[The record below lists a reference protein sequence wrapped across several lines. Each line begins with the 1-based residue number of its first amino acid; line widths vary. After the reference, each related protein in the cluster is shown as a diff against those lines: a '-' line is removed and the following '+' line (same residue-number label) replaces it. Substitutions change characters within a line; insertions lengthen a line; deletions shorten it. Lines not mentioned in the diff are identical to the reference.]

1 MADLSVR
8 YPRVVIE
15 FCTACKWNLRAAY
28 VRRYSRSHFPI
39 SCLSYLKPARF
50 RPGSHVFPRSLKMF
64 PLRTDPAVLSS
75 ETMNSHFSRVT
86 LSNEHF

>member
-28 VRRYSRSHFPI
+28 VCQYSRSNFPI

-50 RPGSHVFPRSLKMF
+50 RAGSHVFSRSLKMF

-75 ETMNSHFSRVT
+75 ETINSRFSSRHFVK
-86 LSNEHF
+86 